1 MEGGVSG
8 GHFCFRT
15 NQISSRLHM
24 TSYTVTLL
32 GQNDGNETEM
42 LGEHFCRVSPRCH
55 LNAERVGRGGSAVV
69 EGIRGS
75 G

>member
-1 MEGGVSG
+1 
-8 GHFCFRT
+8 
-15 NQISSRLHM
+15 M